1 MVLLADT
8 WRSVNVLWT
17 GNNMTGICELILRAP
32 DGREQR
38 GLAIIPDEEWCQ
50 DYYAKARKRGLEIEM
65 RELNDN

>member
-1 MVLLADT
+1 
-8 WRSVNVLWT
+8 
-17 GNNMTGICELILRAP
+17 MTGICELILRAP
-32 DGREQR
+32 DGKEQR